1 MDSRNRTKRQEQYGI
16 CSNRNCTLYGQ
27 PQEVHHGDYTCSDPE
42 CKKKLTPCSPPKE
55 KNNKLPLIIGGGVI
69 AAAIIGGGIFAFSGG
84 SNEASESVVIDSLK
98 TDTVQTQAMPVPA
111 DTVVVRDTLVERD
124 TVVVRD
130 TVVQKVAVSEK
141 KSTKTTATPSSTSG
155 TVRLGYGTWTGG
167 YKNGQPHGQG
177 TLTYSTSRTIDS
189 RDPKGR
195 VAQPGE
201 YIIGEWDNGHLV
213 QGRWFKKDGT
223 KEVIIIGKAG

>member
-1 MDSRNRTKRQEQYGI
+1 MERKGI
-16 CSNRNCTLYGQ
+16 CKNVGACKLANKVQTITDDDADFVCQNPDCGEPLQKY
-27 PQEVHHGDYTCSDPE
+27 EEPE
-42 CKKKLTPCSPPKE
+42 PERKK
-55 KNNKLPLIIGGGVI
+55 NKLPLIIGGGVV

-84 SNEASESVVIDSLK
+84 SNEPSESVVIDSLK

-111 DTVVVRDTLVERD
+111 DTVVVKDTLVERD

-141 KSTKTTATPSSTSG
+141 KSSKTTTSSSASG
-155 TVRLGYGTWTGG
+155 TVRLSYGTWTGG

>member
-1 MDSRNRTKRQEQYGI
+1 MSTRNTGRTKKYGV
-16 CSNRNCTLYGQ
+16 CLNDKCEKYKV
-27 PQEVHHGDYTCSDPE
+27 PQEILHGNYECPE
-42 CKKKLTPCSPPKE
+42 CKKKLSPCAPPKE
-55 KNNKLPLIIGGGVI
+55 KNNKLPLIIGGAV
-69 AAAIIGGGIFAFSGG
+69 AAVVIIGGGIFAFSGG
-84 SNEASESVVIDSLK
+84 SNEASESVVIDSLEA
-98 TDTVQTQAMPVPA
+98 DTIRTQTMPVPT

-124 TVVVRD
+124 TIVVRD
-130 TVVQKVAVSEK
+130 TVVQKVAVGEK
-141 KSTKTTATPSSTSG
+141 KSTKTTATGTASG
-155 TVRLGYGTWTGG
+155 TIRLSYGTWTGG

-223 KEVIIIGKAG
+223 KEVLIIGKAG